1 MKNEHIIIAILL
13 IVILFFI
20 WNNNKEHLTG
30 TEAVFN
36 ISKVYADASGTANFN
51 NLNVTGTFNVI
62 PPGSIIAFNSATAPN
77 GWAVCDGQ
85 KYKLNSSGVAV
96 VDANGLQTPDL
107 KGRFIRSS
115 YATTGTDINGDNLPI
130 KITKAHDHPLNV
142 WNRDTGETD
151 KFGKMTEHKFGDFG
165 GTDYRQQSVKEL
177 AKHYHIYR
185 LASSSNDDSKG
196 FFDMDVGNGTKES
209 NGRPVFDNGS
219 ASVTG
224 GPYSLNTWETGDN
237 WGFGIQPPYY
247 VLTYIM
253 KI

>member
-13 IVILFFI
+13 ILILFFI

-85 KYKLNSSGVAV
+85 KYKLNTSGVAV

-115 YATTGTDINGDNLPI
+115 YATTGTDPNGDNLPI

-142 WNRDTGETD
+142 WNRDDATN
-151 KFGKMTEHKFGDFG
+151 KVGKMTEHKFGDYG
-165 GTDYRQQSVKEL
+165 GTDWRVQVNKEMPSHRHGIHTGSGTGSTP
-177 AKHYHIYR
+177 AGRVTQYDQ
-185 LASSSNDDSKG
+185 NDDNG
-196 FFDMDVGNGTKES
+196 FKD
-209 NGRPVFDNGS
+209 DNIIENS
-219 ASVTG
+219 
-224 GPYSLNTWETGDN
+224 GDN
-237 WGFGIQPPYY
+237 FGMGIQPPYY